1 MGRPTR
7 GGRRA
12 AVLLGAALLVAPALA
27 ACGAATDDGIVVNL
41 YNPPEENLSKV
52 VETCNQRAGGR
63 YRIALTTLPRGADG
77 QREQMVRRLA
87 AGDTDMDVLN
97 LDITWTP
104 EFAEAGWIR
113 EWTGRHKEEAERDV
127 LPGPLAST
135 RWRGR
140 TYAAAKNSNVQLLWY
155 RSDLVEEPPTTWQ
168 EVIRTAQELQQ
179 RGKPGTV
186 LLTGAQYEGLVVN
199 YSNMVGALDG
209 HILSEDGSR
218 AVLDDGAVRALETLR
233 DLARSG
239 VTSPSLT
246 NQREDD
252 VRLGFQSGNAAF
264 QVNWPFV
271 HPATR
276 AGNPQVFRNMKWAPL
291 PGVEPGKPGKA
302 TIGGANYTVSSYSRH
317 PDEAFDAVLC
327 LRDAANQKFQAV
339 KDGLPPTL
347 ASVYDEPE
355 MAEAYPMRDVI
366 REQLR
371 NPALR
376 PMTPAYQ
383 NVSTVLSTV
392 LSPPSAIDPKATAD
406 RLRKELQDAIESKG
420 VLP

>member
-1 MGRPTR
+1 MLGV
-7 GGRRA
+7 A
-12 AVLLGAALLVAPALA
+12 ALVAPALA
-27 ACGAATDDGIVVNL
+27 ACGAATDDGIVINL
-41 YNPPEENLSKV
+41 YNAPEQNLGKV
-52 VETCNQRAGGR
+52 VETCNQRAAGR
-63 YRIALTTLPRGADG
+63 YRIVLNTLPRGADG
-77 QREQMVRRLA
+77 QREQLVRRLA
-87 AGDTDMDVLN
+87 AHDSDMDVLG

-135 RWRGR
+135 RWKGR
-140 TYAAAKNSNVQLLWY
+140 SYAAAKNSNVQLLWY
-155 RSDLVEEPPTTWQ
+155 RSDLVDQPPATWQ
-168 EVIRTAQELQQ
+168 DMISTAQRLQQ
-179 RGKPGTV
+179 QGKPGTV
-186 LLTGAQYEGLVVN
+186 LLTGAQYEGLFVN
-199 YSNMVGALDG
+199 YNNIVGALDG

-218 AVLDDGAVRALETLR
+218 AVMDDATVKALEVLR
-233 DLARSG
+233 DFARSG

-252 VRLGFQSGNAAF
+252 VRLAFQSGNAAF
-264 QVNWPFV
+264 QINWPFV
-271 HPATR
+271 HPATK
-276 AGNPQVFRNMKWAPL
+276 AGNPQVFQNMKWAPL
-291 PGVEPGKPGKA
+291 PGVEPGKPGRA
-302 TIGGANYTVSSYSRH
+302 TIGGANYGVSAYSRH
-317 PDEAFDAVLC
+317 PEEAFDAVLC
-327 LRDAANQKFQAV
+327 LRDAENQKFQAV

-371 NPALR
+371 DPALR

-383 NVSTVLSTV
+383 NVSTVMSTV

-406 RLRKELQDAIESKG
+406 RLREELQAAIESKG